1 MLGLLSADA
10 VAGLSLVSDVALGF
24 IAFSIGSEFK
34 LSYFKRVGMTP
45 IVIAIFESFV
55 AVLFVTLGLVLSGQT
70 LPFSLVLG
78 AIAAATAPAA
88 TIMVIKQYRA
98 KGPLPKRCSVLSPST
113 TLRRSLH
120 SALLWPWRRR

>member
-1 MLGLLSADA
+1 
-10 VAGLSLVSDVALGF
+10 
-24 IAFSIGSEFK
+24 
-34 LSYFKRVGMTP
+34 MTP

-88 TIMVIKQYRA
+88 TI
-98 KGPLPKRCSVLSPST
+98 RCV
-113 TLRRSLH
+113 
-120 SALLWPWRRR
+120 

>member
-1 MLGLLSADA
+1 M
-10 VAGLSLVSDVALGF
+10 
-24 IAFSIGSEFK
+24 
-34 LSYFKRVGMTP
+34 
-45 IVIAIFESFV
+45 

-98 KGPLPKRCSVLSPST
+98 KGPVTETLLSVVAIDDATALIAFGIAVAVAQTLTSTADVSLVLSILKPV
-113 TLRRSLH
+113 LEIAE
-120 SALLWPWRRR
+120 ALLGGAQQGEVWSGRGRGL